1 MKLTVNMIFHIRR
14 NGSVEVRFQ
23 VILEIKVKKPD
34 EEPPPDVKVKV
45 TKVIIVKV
53 KENKGKI
60 GKLKINPESIKP
72 KGN

>member
-1 MKLTVNMIFHIRR
+1 M
-14 NGSVEVRFQ
+14 
-23 VILEIKVKKPD
+23 ILEIKVKKPD

-53 KENKGKI
+53 KETKGKI